1 MLWASWWGQG
11 NRIVLLVPARQIF
24 ESLYKLYHRGAGWTR
39 THDRQIMRSTG
50 FGHRTHYLHGYHGV
64 VPPMALIALFA
75 RVTRSTNRSTLTTA
89 IAGYQL
95 QNVTA
100 DRGLVCQGYGRWA
113 TWSIWTTRRSSSIV

>member
-1 MLWASWWGQG
+1 
-11 NRIVLLVPARQIF
+11 
-24 ESLYKLYHRGAGWTR
+24 
-39 THDRQIMRSTG
+39 MRSTG

-100 DRGLVCQGYGRWA
+100 DRGPCEANRYARAACALGDFGIG
-113 TWSIWTTRRSSSIV
+113 TETRSA